1 MYKSFDATK
10 PSSKFYL
17 MTAMGGAVSVGAV
30 VGVDIGV
37 SSAPQALARNRV
49 NRPND
54 AAETLKLGLNL
65 IDRMLLLHQ
74 NVNPGLRPRH
84 TVASTAR
91 SQF

>member
-1 MYKSFDATK
+1 VG
-10 PSSKFYL
+10 L
-17 MTAMGGAVSVGAV
+17 AVGTIVEIAVAVGAV

-65 IDRMLLLHQ
+65 IDRMILLHQ
-74 NVNPGLRPRH
+74 NVNPEYQTQVYSGLCGQKPVFE
-84 TVASTAR
+84 TGSKA
-91 SQF
+91 